1 MNARTAYYAQ
11 RKAHRA
17 SLRMRDVMLEHA
29 GYADSPQASIDREA
43 ARLLL
48 VPAPRGYGRRALDP
62 LIVRRAKRSEWLDV
76 KAANRVGEAK
86 LFDVYLARAELTGES
101 PAGLLRLTL
110 KRAQCA
116 AQGIPAAI
124 AERYY
129 GDVRFFTPCPE
140 TLRGRYP
147 SRELT
152 ETERLER
159 DYPSDSRRREMRAA
173 ARKPLPFPRDLP
185 LPSFEWSKAA

>member
-11 RKAHRA
+11 RKAHRT
-17 SLRMRDVMLEHA
+17 SQRMRDVMLEHA
-29 GYADSPQASIDREA
+29 GYAESPQASIDREA

-48 VPAPRGYGRRALDP
+48 VPPPRGYGRRVLDP

-76 KAANRVGEAK
+76 KDAHRAGEAK

-101 PAGLLRLTL
+101 PAGLLRLSL

-116 AQGIPAAI
+116 AQGTPPSV

-129 GDVRFFTPCPE
+129 GDVRYFTPYPE
-140 TLRGRYP
+140 TLPSRYP
-147 SRELT
+147 SSELT

-159 DYPSDSRRREMRAA
+159 DYPSDRRRREMRAA
-173 ARKPLPFPRDLP
+173 ARKPLPFPRDAKFAP
-185 LPSFEWSKAA
+185 FEWSRAA